1 MRGPASGS
9 RTTGLQRRPPRSR
22 GAPLY
27 PPARNRAWPADSEL
41 QPTRLL
47 VPVERVPQ
55 PFFQARGRAEA
66 KLAAGAAGVA
76 DPTCAAGFRSDSE
89 LQPTRLLVPVERVPQ
104 PFFQARGRAEA
115 KLAAGAAGVADPTC
129 AAGFQHFVARQDA
142 RLSAEARPPLGA

>member
-47 VPVERVPQ
+47 VPVERLPQ

-66 KLAAGAAGVA
+66 QFAAGAGGGA
-76 DPTCAAGFRSDSE
+76 DPTRAAG
-89 LQPTRLLVPVERVPQ
+89 
-104 PFFQARGRAEA
+104 
-115 KLAAGAAGVADPTC
+115 LA
-129 AAGFQHFVARQDA
+129 HFIARQDA
-142 RLSAEARPPLGA
+142 RLSVKARPPFGAQS

>member
-66 KLAAGAAGVA
+66 KLAAGAAG
-76 DPTCAAGFRSDSE
+76 G
-89 LQPTRLLVPVERVPQ
+89 
-104 PFFQARGRAEA
+104 
-115 KLAAGAAGVADPTC
+115 ADPTC
-129 AAGFQHFVARQDA
+129 AAGFQPFVARQDA
-142 RLSAEARPPLGA
+142 PPFAEGRPPQIGREACRERV